1 MEEFDRLKEV
11 IQQVEDDVLKAE
23 GGNQA
28 AGRRVRKAMQDV
40 KNHAQAVR
48 QKVLELRGSEGESD

>member
-1 MEEFDRLKEV
+1 MEEFNRLKEI

-40 KNHAQAVR
+40 KTHAQAVR
-48 QKVLELRGSEGESD
+48 QKVLEIRGSEDKDE